1 MEKEIWK
8 DIKGYEGYYQVSNLG
23 NIRTLERKII
33 NNGKI
38 MTRKARTTKQ
48 RKKGK
53 YYCVTLS
60 KNGIVK
66 EYTVHRLVA
75 QAFIPNPDNK
85 PYVDHINTN
94 IYDNRVENLRWC
106 TQKENCNNPLTKIK
120 HINSIKVGKLN
131 PNSKEIL
138 QFSLNGDFIR
148 KWDCIAD
155 VKRNLEYHTS
165 SISNCCLCNRKTA
178 YGYKWKYYDFELYL
192 ESKLFKVYGIKNKKV
207 A

>member
-1 MEKEIWK
+1 MEEWK
-8 DIKGYEGYYQVSNLG
+8 DIEGYEGLYKVSSFSRIKSLKRIVNNNGGIKILKERVLKG
-23 NIRTLERKII
+23 RKI
-33 NNGKI
+33 NNRYLSVSLCKDGKQKTYLI
-38 MTRKARTTKQ
+38 
-48 RKKGK
+48 
-53 YYCVTLS
+53 
-60 KNGIVK
+60 
-66 EYTVHRLVA
+66 HRLVA